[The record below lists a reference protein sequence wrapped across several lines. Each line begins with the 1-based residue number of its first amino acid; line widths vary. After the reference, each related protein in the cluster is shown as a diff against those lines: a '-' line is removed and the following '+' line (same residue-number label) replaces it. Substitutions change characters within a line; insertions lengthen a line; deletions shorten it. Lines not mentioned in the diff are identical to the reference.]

1 MGNRYFVIV
10 LTSILVITTA
20 GLISSNGLQSTGN
33 IEFTFVK
40 NAFAQSASGAD
51 NSSDIGISTN
61 DPLAGLGL
69 DNSTNSTSS
78 TNTTMP
84 STSMSNSSM
93 SQNQMQSATTPEF
106 GSIAPIILV
115 VSIISIVVISA
126 RNRLGFN

>member
-61 DPLAGLGL
+61 DPLAGLG
-69 DNSTNSTSS
+69 
-78 TNTTMP
+78 
-84 STSMSNSSM
+84 
-93 SQNQMQSATTPEF
+93 
-106 GSIAPIILV
+106 
-115 VSIISIVVISA
+115 
-126 RNRLGFN
+126 